1 MLLKL
6 LGFSL
11 LIFFMYIYF
20 LYGYN
25 PFTLYKYIIFNSQN
39 SDLILLNE
47 ITIPRIIG
55 CFIGGSSLALSA
67 CILQIIY
74 RNPLLSSS
82 TLGIVS
88 SVKMVMILILIF
100 APNMLIQNQFILQYS
115 YTLLVFFIIVRI
127 SKNMGQNSIII
138 LGMFIGF
145 IQSSITSL
153 LTLYNERWIDS
164 IFFWQLGDVLDGS
177 WENIFYLS
185 LFIIP
190 AFLIL
195 IFMKKNLQALVLDKE
210 ELISI
215 GINVRLL
222 HTILVV
228 ISIYISV
235 AVISL
240 FGVIGFVGIIA
251 PNLVRMFKVSNVK
264 NMLVISSFVGAWLVM
279 IADFITQIID
289 KYELVQ
295 GFMSLP
301 AGLFTS
307 VLGGLI
313 IIYMFM
319 QRNFLDI
326 TNHKIKIRPIPYNI
340 SYFIWFSVFVVVIIS
355 FYLGHDNISPTDIY
369 NYIFVGVESFSISER
384 LNRLML
390 SITTGAS
397 LSLCGAIL
405 QRLLHNPLAS
415 PEVLGV
421 SSISFFVVVVAFV
434 LFPFS
439 LNSYIMI
446 FVGIF
451 GALIGLM
458 IISCALIYKNLS
470 TGAIILVGI
479 SLLAIFSALTDILI
493 VFSSSKQMQILQWVN
508 GSFDSVSNDITNGV
522 VIIVLISSSILL
534 SLSRLFIILPLGRT
548 TNTSIGVNYN
558 FYYVLVLFFCVVII
572 GSVSTAIGPFSLIGL
587 ISPYFARII
596 TTVNHKF
603 YTINSM
609 IIGAG
614 LLSLSDGLNR
624 SLHSF
629 LPIPTGIILTLL
641 IVVIMLIILIF
652 YEFHRKIFHQFL
664 FRK

>member
-1 MLLKL
+1 MLLRL

-20 LYGYN
+20 LYGYS
-25 PFTLYKYIIFNSQN
+25 PFTLYKYITFNSQN
-39 SDLILLNE
+39 QDLILLNE

-100 APNMLIQNQFILQYS
+100 APNMLIQNQFILQYI
-115 YTLLVFFIIVRI
+115 YTLFIFFIIVKI

-145 IQSSITSL
+145 IQSSITAL
-153 LTLYNERWIDS
+153 LTLYNQRWIDS

-177 WENIFYLS
+177 WENIAYLS

-195 IFMKKNLQALVLDKE
+195 FFMKKHLQALVLDKE

-215 GINVRLL
+215 GINVKLL
-222 HTILVV
+222 HIILIVL
-228 ISIYISV
+228 SIYISV

-264 NMLVISSFVGAWLVM
+264 SMIVVSSFVGAWLVM

-289 KYELVQ
+289 KYDLVQ

-319 QRNFLDI
+319 QRNFFDI
-326 TNHKIKIRPIPYNI
+326 TNHKINISPITYNI
-340 SYFIWFSVFVVVIIS
+340 SYFVWIGVFVIIIS
-355 FYLGHDNISPTDIY
+355 SFYMGHDNISTIDIY
-369 NYIFVGVESFSISER
+369 NYIYGGVESFSISER
-384 LNRLML
+384 LNRLIL
-390 SITTGAS
+390 SITTGAG

-434 LFPFS
+434 FFPFS
-439 LNSYIMI
+439 LNSYTMI
-446 FVGIF
+446 FAGIF

-458 IISCALIYKNLS
+458 IISCVLIYKNLS
-470 TGAIILVGI
+470 TSAIILVGI

-493 VFSSSKQMQILQWVN
+493 VFSSSKQTQILQWVN
-508 GSFDSVSNDITNGV
+508 GSFDSVSNDIANGV
-522 VIIVLISSSILL
+522 VVIVLISSIILL
-534 SLSRLFIILPLGRT
+534 SLSRLFMVLPLGRT
-548 TNTSIGVNYN
+548 TNTSVGVNYN
-558 FYYVLVLFFCVVII
+558 FYYILVLFFCVVII

-603 YTINSM
+603 YNINSM
-609 IIGAG
+609 MIGAG

-641 IVVIMLIILIF
+641 IVVITLVILIF
-652 YEFHRKIFHQFL
+652 YEVHRKIFYQFL